1 MNDIKKLIND
11 LEEIY
16 KGSFEVGMELRN
28 ISPHLSYTFHRIS
41 EVNRNA
47 EEQLKRLIPVKRE
60 MEGGGSTWFYV
71 CEECHGPVDSRD
83 GFCRHCGRPL
93 EDEK

>member
-11 LEEIY
+11 LEEMH
-16 KGSFEVGMELRN
+16 KGSIETAQELRN
-28 ISPHLSYTFHRIS
+28 ISPQMSYTFYGIS
-41 EVNRNA
+41 EVSGKAA
-47 EEQLKRLIPVKRE
+47 EMLQQMIPVKRE

-71 CEECHGPVDSRD
+71 CEECHGTVDSRD
-83 GFCRHCGRPL
+83 RFCRHCGRPL